1 MYFEIKT
8 FSAAF
13 RYRHFVSL
21 TFILLKRHNKK
32 EYFRSLSGDAQLKFD
47 SYFVRLDIK
56 SDHHDK
62 SACVFLCVYLC
73 MCMCVCVC
81 VCKRERKRAE
91 GRL

>member
-13 RYRHFVSL
+13 RYRYFVSL
-21 TFILLKRHNKK
+21 TFILLKRYNKK

-62 SACVFLCVYLC
+62 SACVFLCAFVY
-73 MCMCVCVC
+73 VCVWE
-81 VCKRERKRAE
+81 KRERKRAE